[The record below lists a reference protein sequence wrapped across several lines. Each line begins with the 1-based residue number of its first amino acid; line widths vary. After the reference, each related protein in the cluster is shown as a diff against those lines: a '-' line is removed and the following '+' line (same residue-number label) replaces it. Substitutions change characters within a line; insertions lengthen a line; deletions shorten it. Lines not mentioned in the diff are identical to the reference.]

1 MRIPKFS
8 LRKKLIWSALIC
20 FLLPLGGIY
29 WVTNYL
35 TKDLLLD
42 RAIVSSEDA
51 LRAVQSDVNGV
62 LDQTLELS
70 NMVLM
75 STEIR
80 QQIVSGHKMSGTQEQ
95 KDNYLLNNSRLIRL
109 LDELFGQHDD
119 FYVTILGKN
128 DFTYTNYSH
137 SDFNPALLYKQPWFE
152 ELNSIPSFS
161 TYWVGLQDNYLNT
174 LQKEDSYL
182 VTTGR
187 PIRTSSN
194 SVIGYVIVSVNERKI
209 RNHLIKGASSD
220 QEMLLLNE
228 EGVVISHS
236 NPSKIGSK
244 MSWWNQDGHTRTIE
258 MDGQEYVYAEQSIR
272 ANNWQLISL
281 IPLSSAVSK
290 NKQILIIS
298 FGLQVFFFTLFC
310 ILLTVLISA
319 FTKPIRQLSSFI
331 TRIGRGQLDIRSGI
345 RGNNEVTL
353 LARTIDHML
362 DRIESMIEQIT
373 VEQSKKRKAE
383 LEMLQAQI
391 NPHFMFNLLNSIRFN
406 ILIQGDK
413 ENAELIASLSSLL
426 RMTINRDNEFIPLQ
440 EEVET
445 VHHYIRLMNF
455 RHANQVRL
463 EVNYEAGCERA
474 LVPRFMIQPF
484 IENAIIHGFEQFAG
498 EIFIEAVHERERGA
512 DDLSI
517 TVRDN
522 GMGMSEAKLHELR
535 ANMNNIQ
542 ESTAPAK
549 TGFSGI
555 GVRNVF
561 QRLRLIYGPNA
572 QLEIHSEQDIGTN
585 ITLKFPFEMERG
597 DHGVD
602 RDSGGR

>member
-1 MRIPKFS
+1 MIPKFS

-29 WVTNYL
+29 LMTHYL

-42 RAIVSSEDA
+42 RAVVSSEDA

-70 NMVLM
+70 NIVLTN
-75 STEIR
+75 TEIR
-80 QQIVSGHKMSGTQEQ
+80 QQIISGHEKRGTEEQ
-95 KDNYLLNNSRLIRL
+95 KDSYLLNYSRLIRF

-119 FYVTILGKN
+119 FYVTILGKD

-137 SDFNPALLYKQPWFE
+137 SDFDPEQLYRQPWFDQ
-152 ELNSIPSFS
+152 LNQIPSFS
-161 TYWVGLQDNYLNT
+161 TFWVGLQENYFNT
-174 LQKEDSYL
+174 VQQEDSYL
-182 VTTGR
+182 VTIGR

-194 SVIGYVIVSVNERKI
+194 SVIGYVIISVNERQI
-209 RNHLIKGASSD
+209 RDHLIRGASSD
-220 QEMLLLNE
+220 QEMMMLNE
-228 EGVVISHS
+228 EGKVISHS
-236 NPSKIGSK
+236 DPSLVGSE
-244 MSWWNQDGHTRTIE
+244 MTWWNQDRHTRTIE

-272 ANNWQLISL
+272 ANPWKLVSL
-281 IPLSSAVSK
+281 IPLSSAIAK
-290 NKQILIIS
+290 NKQILLIS
-298 FGLQVFFFTLFC
+298 FGLQVLFFTLFC
-310 ILLTVLISA
+310 ILLTMLISA
-319 FTKPIRQLSSFI
+319 FTKPLRQLSSFI
-331 TRIGRGQLDIRSGI
+331 TRIGRGQMNIRSGI

-362 DRIESMIEQIT
+362 DRIESMFEQIT

-406 ILIQGDK
+406 ILTKGDE
-413 ENAELIASLSSLL
+413 ENAQLIASLSSLL

-463 EVNYEAGCERA
+463 EVSYEDGCEHG

-484 IENAIIHGFEQFAG
+484 IENAIIHGFEQFSG
-498 EIFIEAVHERERGA
+498 DIFIEAIRIREKGEDHLR
-512 DDLSI
+512 I
-517 TVRDN
+517 TIRDN
-522 GMGMSEAKLHELR
+522 GIGMSQTTLQELY
-535 ANMNNIQ
+535 ADMNH
-542 ESTAPAK
+542 TPDAAVAAK

-561 QRLRLIYGPNA
+561 QRLRLIYGFNA
-572 QLEIHSEQDIGTN
+572 QLEIDSEQDVGTS

-597 DHGVD
+597 EHGVNC
-602 RDSGGR
+602 DSGG